1 MYNNDI
7 KKSVN
12 KQIRAAGQPM
22 REEATNLDDCADTR
36 HNVTTKW
43 GAETGKLCQANKKK
57 LSQICP
63 PCLWWTQAF
72 KLHIY

>member
-1 MYNNDI
+1 
-7 KKSVN
+7 
-12 KQIRAAGQPM
+12 M

-63 PCLWWTQAF
+63 LFVLDLEVLAF
-72 KLHIY
+72 ELRTR